1 MIPAICEAASG
12 CGMADVASALTEFM
26 VSGQIILIHDVPV
39 YLIECSTP
47 YVAWDKIA
55 PDYPPK

>member
-1 MIPAICEAASG
+1 
-12 CGMADVASALTEFM
+12 MADVASALTEFM

-47 YVAWDKIA
+47 YFAWDKIA